1 VRDLFKRARANAPSI
16 VFIDEIDTIG
26 RARTGSGAPDAKER
40 EQGLLQL
47 LVEMDGFDTKKSG
60 VLLIGATNR
69 KEVLDAALLRS
80 GRFDRVLRMGLP
92 TMAERFDVLTVH
104 AAGKTLPRGADSVS
118 EEFPEGDA
126 LLRTAAMLTEGYSG
140 ADLANLLNEAAILS
154 VRRNKPSVEL
164 AEIETAMEKL
174 KVGLPRAPLG
184 DSAYKRQLA
193 WVYAGRAVLQTA
205 AAALQPDV
213 LQVSIAP
220 RGSTVARLDS
230 MPAKRSWGRPGSEA
244 ALQWSELVDRLAV
257 RVAGRAVE
265 EVVFGEAAA
274 SMLTAPDVAAAT
286 SLAAEMVGT
295 SGLYVRRDSP
305 VPFHLVTLGEDEVAK
320 WPGPVAEALDAGV
333 QDTMD
338 EAFARARAAVRQLRP
353 AIDVLAAELLAQE
366 TVYGAR
372 IRAIVRDTPCAA
384 QPLAPLAA
392 EARDFMEPFSMGG
405 CIFDDTAGR
414 SGVISFSPQS
424 KEAWEYARQVR
435 LERTTA
441 PTMGLAS
448 FGMTGESRIG
458 VAVFHGWVER
468 PPDPD
473 ALRRVAA
480 ENAAA
485 EAAAAAAAEA
495 AARAKAEAEA
505 EAARVKAEADAAARA
520 QAEAD
525 AAAARAKAEAD
536 AAAAAAAA
544 KAKAEAA
551 ARARAEAEAAARAKA
566 EAEAAAAKAQEEA
579 EAAKAK
585 EEAEAAARAK
595 AEAEAAAAKAQ
606 EEAARAQAEADA
618 AARAQAEADAAARA
632 KAEADAAAAKEEAD
646 AAARAKE
653 EAEACVKAEAA
664 ASAKAAADA
673 ATAARA
679 QAEATA
685 RAAAAA
691 AMEAAAEAQRA
702 AAASAAAA
710 AAPPPPPPP
719 AGGDGDKKD
728 FSW

>member
-1 VRDLFKRARANAPSI
+1 MPLICLLHACLTHFALQAAARVRDLFKRARANAPSI

-92 TMAERFDVLTVH
+92 TMAERFDVLSVH

-118 EEFPEGDA
+118 EEFPDGDA

-205 AAALQPDV
+205 AAALHPDV

-353 AIDVLAAELLAQE
+353 AIDVLAAELLVQE

-372 IRAIVRDTPCAA
+372 IRAIVRDTPCAP

-405 CIFDDTAGR
+405 CVFDDTAGR
-414 SGVISFSPQS
+414 SGFVSFSPQS
-424 KEAWEYARQVR
+424 KEAWQYARQVR
-435 LERTTA
+435 LERASA

-448 FGMTGESRIG
+448 FGMTGESRVG
-458 VAVFHGWVER
+458 VAVFHGWVET

-480 ENAAA
+480 ESAAA

-505 EAARVKAEADAAARA
+505 AARAKAEA
-520 QAEAD
+520 E
-525 AAAARAKAEAD
+525 AAAARAKAED
-536 AAAAAAAA
+536 
-544 KAKAEAA
+544 
-551 ARARAEAEAAARAKA
+551 AARAK
-566 EAEAAAAKAQEEA
+566 AEAAAAKAQEEA
-579 EAAKAK
+579 EAA
-585 EEAEAAARAK
+585 ARAK
-595 AEAEAAAAKAQ
+595 AEREAAAAKAK
-606 EEAARAQAEADA
+606 AQ
-618 AARAQAEADAAARA
+618 
-632 KAEADAAAAKEEAD
+632 
-646 AAARAKE
+646 E

-664 ASAKAAADA
+664 ARAKAAADA

-679 QAEATA
+679 QAEAA
-685 RAAAAA
+685 SRAAAAA

-719 AGGDGDKKD
+719 PPAPPAAADGDKKD
-728 FSW
+728 YSW

>member
-1 VRDLFKRARANAPSI
+1 MRDLFKRARANAPSI

-164 AEIETAMEKL
+164 LEIETAMEKL

-520 QAEAD
+520 QA
-525 AAAARAKAEAD
+525 
-536 AAAAAAAA
+536 
-544 KAKAEAA
+544 
-551 ARARAEAEAAARAKA
+551 
-566 EAEAAAAKAQEEA
+566 
-579 EAAKAK
+579 
-585 EEAEAAARAK
+585 
-595 AEAEAAAAKAQ
+595 AAAKAQ